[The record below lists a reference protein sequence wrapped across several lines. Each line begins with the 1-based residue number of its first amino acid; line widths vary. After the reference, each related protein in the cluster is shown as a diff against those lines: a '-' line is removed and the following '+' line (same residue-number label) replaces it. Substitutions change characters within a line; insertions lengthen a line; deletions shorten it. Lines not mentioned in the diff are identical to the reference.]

1 MLLSAQQGH
10 FGAKTMHEIVIR
22 GGTILDGTGGEAFT
36 GDIAID
42 GGRLTAVGGKAGA
55 AKREIEANGLLVTPG
70 WVDVHTHYDGQAT
83 WDPVLAPSSWH
94 GVTTILFGNCGV
106 GFAPVRK
113 EHREGLIDLMEAI
126 EDIPGT
132 ALAEGLKWDWESF
145 PEYLDAL
152 DRMPRTIDIGA
163 QIPHHPLRVFVM
175 GERGINRE
183 AATAQDIAEMRRLTE
198 ESLRAGAF
206 GFTTSRTYSHKTND
220 GQLVPGHFAEEQELY
235 GIGQAMA
242 AVGGGA
248 FGLNSD
254 FVDEAA
260 EFAWMTQLSKETG
273 RPVWFLLTDRVKDPT
288 RWRRLMRGVH
298 KARAEG
304 ASITAQVAGRPVGII
319 QGIAGSFNP
328 FAIRPSYI
336 PLERLSSKDRIERMR
351 DPALRAQLLSEEPS
365 ERQLARLSQARQ
377 NMVGRW
383 DKMFVMSGA
392 TPDYEPSPEKSIAAI
407 AAKGNASPQEVA
419 YDYLTQKL
427 DNFLFFPI
435 VNYTDGDHETV
446 REMLTDPGT
455 LLGLSDGG
463 AHCGAI
469 VDASVPSFML
479 SHWGRDRKRGPGLPL
494 PQLVKMQTSETA
506 DFFGFKDRG
515 RLRPGLRADV
525 NIIDFDGLRLH
536 QPEVVHDL
544 PAGGRRLVQ
553 RVDGYRATFVA
564 GTPVFENGEDTGVRP
579 GRLVRAGR

>member
-1 MLLSAQQGH
+1 MLLLAQQGH
-10 FGAKTMHEIVIR
+10 FGAKTMHDIVIR

-36 GDIAID
+36 GDVAID
-42 GGRLTAVGGKAGA
+42 GGRLTAVGDKAGA

-106 GFAPVRK
+106 GFAPVRE

-152 DRMPRTIDIGA
+152 DRMPRTIDIAA

-183 AATAQDIAEMRRLTE
+183 AATAEDIAQMRRLTE

-235 GIGQAMA
+235 GIGRAMA

-260 EFAWMTQLSKETG
+260 EFAWMTRLSKETG
-273 RPVWFLLTDRVKDPT
+273 RPVWFLLTDRVEDPT
-288 RWRRLMRGVH
+288 RWRRLMQGVH

-304 ASITAQVAGRPVGII
+304 AGITAQVAGRPVGII

-328 FAIRPSYI
+328 FAIRPGYI
-336 PLERLSSKDRIERMR
+336 PLERLSPEKRIQRMR
-351 DPALRAQLLSEEPS
+351 DPALRTQLLSEEPS

-377 NMVGRW
+377 NMIGRW

-392 TPDYEPSPEKSIAAI
+392 TPDYEPAPEKSIAVI

-419 YDYLTQKL
+419 YDYLTEKL

-553 RVDGYRATFVA
+553 RVDGYRSTFVA